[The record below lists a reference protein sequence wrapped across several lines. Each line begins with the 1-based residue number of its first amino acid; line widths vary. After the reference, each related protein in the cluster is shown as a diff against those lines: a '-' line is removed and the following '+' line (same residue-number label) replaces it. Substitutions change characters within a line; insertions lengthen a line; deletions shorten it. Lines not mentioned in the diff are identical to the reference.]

1 LLEKPFFQARERSC
15 RDLLE
20 KRASTARGII
30 IKFLGINIIFSFL
43 LGWVC
48 VIFLA
53 KENFTPK
60 IAENCDP
67 DNPAEQYSV
76 HGRQRTG
83 GDGWSSKDT

>member
-1 LLEKPFFQARERSC
+1 LEKPFFQAHEKIC
-15 RDLLE
+15 KGILE
-20 KRASTARGII
+20 KRSSTARGII

-53 KENFTPK
+53 KENFN
-60 IAENCDP
+60 ARNRGNCDP
-67 DNPAEQYSV
+67 DNPAEQYSA

-83 GDGWSSKDT
+83 GDGWSNKDT